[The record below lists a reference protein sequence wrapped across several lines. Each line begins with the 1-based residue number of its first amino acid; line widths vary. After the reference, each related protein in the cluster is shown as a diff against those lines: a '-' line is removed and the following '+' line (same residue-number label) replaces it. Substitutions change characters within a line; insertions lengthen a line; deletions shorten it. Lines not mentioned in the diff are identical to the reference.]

1 MRIRRKPRTHVARY
15 GSTGLLQARLARKLG
30 LSRYQL
36 SQILAEK
43 RPRGAWKGHSDVH
56 IDCVPNLYRDCV
68 GAGVQ
73 GAWAEQPGTSQRG
86 IPEYQTACG
95 CGYPFGGGTAE
106 GSKRGQ
112 ALMPSGA
119 CFFRAWSRFA
129 LRPSRR
135 MRPCEKPCQT

>member
-1 MRIRRKPRTHVARY
+1 MFISIAFLIFSGIV
-15 GSTGLLQARLARKLG
+15 LG
-30 LSRYQL
+30 LVFEEHGQSNLEQAKEESR
-36 SQILAEK
+36 SIE
-43 RPRGAWKGHSDVH
+43 
-56 IDCVPNLYRDCV
+56 
-68 GAGVQ
+68 
-73 GAWAEQPGTSQRG
+73 
-86 IPEYQTACG
+86 TACG

-129 LRPSRR
+129 LCPIRR